1 MASLNK
7 VQLIGNLG
15 SDPEVRT
22 FPDGARIA
30 TVSLATYE
38 RWKDRESGETKERTE
53 WHNIVFGGPVVETV
67 TQYLHKGSTVYVE
80 GRLRTRKWQDKDKQ
94 DRYTTEVVARSF
106 RFLDK
111 KQGDGVPAGYESEE
125 DVPM

>member
-1 MASLNK
+1 
-7 VQLIGNLG
+7 
-15 SDPEVRT
+15 
-22 FPDGARIA
+22 
-30 TVSLATYE
+30 
-38 RWKDRESGETKERTE
+38 
-53 WHNIVFGGPVVETV
+53 IVFGGPVVETV

-106 RFLDK
+106 QFLDK